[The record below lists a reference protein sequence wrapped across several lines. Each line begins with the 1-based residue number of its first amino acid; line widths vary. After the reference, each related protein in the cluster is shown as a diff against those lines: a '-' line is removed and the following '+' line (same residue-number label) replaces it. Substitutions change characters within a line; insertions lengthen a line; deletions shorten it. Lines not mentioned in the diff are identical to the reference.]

1 MTTMVFVVVNIVVFV
16 IYIVVIYSRC
26 EDFVNC
32 IMLTVWLCDKAL
44 VSVTDVAPGQ
54 AQLVL

>member
-1 MTTMVFVVVNIVVFV
+1 MVFVVVNIVVFV